1 MLRAQ
6 RRGFTLIE
14 LLVVIAII
22 AVLIGLLLPAVQAAR
37 EAARRA
43 QCTNNMKQINLALH
57 NYHDFSGSL
66 PSSSGF
72 QARLGW
78 GWLPL
83 ILPQIEQ
90 TALYNATNFQ
100 DSDECAG
107 ASTTRRA
114 GIAAFVCPSDGF
126 DNLYRDRTAPGVG
139 CVGEGGTVV
148 ADGDATTIGA
158 TTYTGWVG
166 RLSHYVGS
174 YGDGHNAKTTDVYSI
189 EGSGALYGC
198 GGCNSNGAGAPPGVP
213 TADCPAPTFGY
224 GGGPNHRGLIDYQGI
239 SGPVSFGSI
248 TDGLSNTISL
258 GHLASIARSPSG
270 LWTTSTG
277 TVNGTSL
284 PINFALQRC
293 IKSGRSPATN
303 FAYANSYVSRSFSS
317 MHPGGTNVGFAD
329 GSVKFL
335 KETINQRVYNALGSR
350 KGGEVVSADAY

>member
-1 MLRAQ
+1 MPCAR

-57 NYHDFSGSL
+57 NYHDFAGSL
-66 PSSSGF
+66 PTSSGF
-72 QARLGW
+72 QLRLGW

-90 TALYNATNFQ
+90 TSLYNATNFQ

-107 ASTTRRA
+107 VATIRRA
-114 GIAAFVCPSDGF
+114 GIAAFICPSDGF
-126 DNLYRDRTAPGVG
+126 DNLYTDRTAPGVP
-139 CVGEGGTVV
+139 CVAQGGTIVP
-148 ADGDATTIGA
+148 DGLPATIGT
-158 TTYTGWVG
+158 TTYTGWTG

-174 YGDGHNAKTTDVYSI
+174 YGDGYNAKTTDVYSTQ
-189 EGSGALYGC
+189 GAGALYGC
-198 GGCNSNGAGAPPGVP
+198 GGCNSTGADPGVP
-213 TADCPAPTFGY
+213 TADCPAPTVGY
-224 GGGPNHRGLIDYQGI
+224 GGGPNHRGLFDYLGT
-239 SGPVSFGSI
+239 SGPVSFASI
-248 TDGLSNTISL
+248 TDGTSNTISL
-258 GHLASIARSPSG
+258 GHLASISRSASG

-284 PINFALQRC
+284 PINFMLQRC
-293 IKSGRSPATN
+293 IRSGRSSTTN
-303 FAYANSYVSRSFSS
+303 FAYANSYVSRAFAS

-350 KGGEVVSADAY
+350 RGGEVVSADAF